1 MRNRNVLHAALV
13 LVASLSLTKTV
24 VAAGADEDIEQ
35 VAKVLKLS
43 PQQKLQL
50 APILRAEGPRVNA
63 IKNDAS
69 LSKAQKLERLSA
81 LHQQT
86 DPQVRAILSPQQSQK
101 LQKIRE
107 KEIAEAVK
115 K

>member
-1 MRNRNVLHAALV
+1 MRNGNVLPVALALAV
-13 LVASLSLTKTV
+13 SLSLTETI
-24 VAAGADEDIEQ
+24 VALGADEDIEQ
-35 VAKVLKLS
+35 IAKALKLT

-50 APILRAEGPRVNA
+50 APILRAEGPQVNA
-63 IKNDAS
+63 IKSDMS
-69 LSKAQKLERLSA
+69 LSKAQKLERLSS

-86 DPQVRAILSPQQSQK
+86 DPEVRAILSPQQSQK